1 MKLILVIVAAI
12 AVITMTA
19 CSSEKNTAERKL
31 YKPPATVD
39 ETTLTDTQYETN
51 TEHDSSTDPEQV
63 ISADTIAVSNEPAI
77 TEAVTVYTETD
88 ASNSSTPPTSAEIPA
103 TQKVPNKPVIPSN
116 TLPDLDSDTTA
127 AKKETSIATEPSP
140 VSQLSIKDIMEMC
153 VRIAENMGYSRDT
166 TFTPENSAWWNPV
179 TVSVKDTKQNIE
191 RTLSEYIRFHTP
203 DNLTAYGYDTITCFN
218 IYAEKQEEGVYRI
231 YFLFA

>member
-31 YKPPATVD
+31 NKPPATVD

-63 ISADTIAVSNEPAI
+63 ISADTIAVTNEPVI

-88 ASNSSTPPTSAEIPA
+88 ASNSSTPLTSAEIPA

-116 TLPDLDSDTTA
+116 TLPDMDYYNTA
-127 AKKETSIATEPSP
+127 AKK
-140 VSQLSIKDIMEMC
+140 
-153 VRIAENMGYSRDT
+153 
-166 TFTPENSAWWNPV
+166 
-179 TVSVKDTKQNIE
+179 
-191 RTLSEYIRFHTP
+191 
-203 DNLTAYGYDTITCFN
+203 
-218 IYAEKQEEGVYRI
+218 
-231 YFLFA
+231 